1 MRVCSLGTL
10 GGLDAVL
17 DVPRVQVYY
26 VDGGVAVEAHARM
39 RLGAGCGSPCCSH
52 GQGVTRF
59 NAQQHEVARRLLT
72 GASILVEWPEDA
84 EDCDVWRRPAEAM
97 EKAAA
102 RALARGTGP
111 SAAP

>member
-1 MRVCSLGTL
+1 MTDLPPYS
-10 GGLDAVL
+10 GLSGPSAL
-17 DVPRVQVYY
+17 
-26 VDGGVAVEAHARM
+26 VAWRRAKHEANKKAHARM